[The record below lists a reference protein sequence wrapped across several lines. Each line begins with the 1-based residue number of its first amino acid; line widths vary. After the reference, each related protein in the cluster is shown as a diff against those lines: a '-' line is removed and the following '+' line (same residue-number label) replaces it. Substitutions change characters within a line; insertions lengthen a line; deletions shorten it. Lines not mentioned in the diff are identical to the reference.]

1 VCIYFTHG
9 FSTRGVERPDRIFAQ
24 IEHAMRETI
33 MAHGGSISHHHG
45 VGKLRRD
52 FMPQSLT
59 PAAVEMLRDV
69 KQGVDPGNVF
79 GIGNNVLGP

>member
-1 VCIYFTHG
+1 
-9 FSTRGVERPDRIFAQ
+9 VENPDRVFAA

-52 FMPQSLT
+52 FMDQTIS
-59 PAAVEMLRDV
+59 PAAADLLREI
-69 KQGVDPGNVF
+69 KAAADPSNVF
-79 GIGNNVLGP
+79 GIGNNVFAEE